1 MFCCQSAKHYNRLS
15 DRCYYKRSGKWYII
29 KPRNRDILW
38 HPNAI
43 LAKLMDETC
52 CDFVIADD
60 DGIWEVYR

>member
-1 MFCCQSAKHYNRLS
+1 MS